1 MKDKPKKWYKTA
13 WNVIKKTSNAA
24 FKAVVSNSGALIIS
38 STALALGIVTGGI
51 APIVIGSVVL
61 GVKVLKTGL
70 DAYKATKTRDLDIE
84 NTALVDFATA
94 LYVQQKT
101 LDLQPKLKST
111 TQNLKPLILDRDGKK
126 LSYSKSFDRV
136 NKIVGVVNAGL
147 DIAVVAI
154 DPTKVMHAAKHIK
167 TGIDALEKVK
177 NSVEIISGLGELIS
191 SAQAGKELYEV
202 ILNHPEIQE
211 QLVNLINVGRGS
223 EGASYLNLE
232 ELRQQTQTI
241 KNENQALLATLK
253 EDNFY
258 KLTPDQISDNFKDNL
273 QKISSHSLPV
283 PKQETITKRA
293 WYGIKNALNPY
304 SKYHPDAQKH
314 SGLTEAVRKENIKS
328 PIIKENPVIK
338 DDFEL
343 NKRTTIEDTIITK
356 KQRQKDLKNFKD
368 DAHKLDAR
376 LAKKAHIIGEVMH
389 SEDYSQSL
397 SAKTSSAIKKQ
408 KNITVKSC

>member
-191 SAQAGKELYEV
+191 SAQAEKELYEV
-202 ILNHPEIQE
+202 ILNHPENTRAI
-211 QLVNLINVGRGS
+211 S
-223 EGASYLNLE
+223 EF
-232 ELRQQTQTI
+232 
-241 KNENQALLATLK
+241 NQCW
-253 EDNFY
+253 
-258 KLTPDQISDNFKDNL
+258 
-273 QKISSHSLPV
+273 
-283 PKQETITKRA
+283 KR
-293 WYGIKNALNPY
+293 IRR
-304 SKYHPDAQKH
+304 S
-314 SGLTEAVRKENIKS
+314 
-328 PIIKENPVIK
+328 
-338 DDFEL
+338 F
-343 NKRTTIEDTIITK
+343 
-356 KQRQKDLKNFKD
+356 
-368 DAHKLDAR
+368 
-376 LAKKAHIIGEVMH
+376 
-389 SEDYSQSL
+389 L
-397 SAKTSSAIKKQ
+397 S
-408 KNITVKSC
+408 